1 MNSPTTILLIDD
13 DDVDIES
20 VSRLIRTQ
28 KLPFALEVANDGK
41 EGLEKLRDK
50 SLFPQD
56 RILVLL
62 DLNMPGMNG
71 LQFLKEVRKDIE
83 LRRSIVFVVTTSN
96 HKKDIAEAYD
106 CNVAGYFVKSN
117 LEGLLET
124 LTSYAANIEFPP
136 DNDA

>member
-1 MNSPTTILLIDD
+1 MNSTTTILLIDD

-28 KLPFALEVANDGK
+28 KLPFTLEVANDGN
-41 EGLEKLRDK
+41 EGLEKLRENLLVPDE
-50 SLFPQD
+50 

-71 LQFLKEVRKDIE
+71 LQFLKEVRKDAA

-96 HKKDIAEAYD
+96 HKKDIAEAYN

-117 LEGLLET
+117 LDGLLET

-136 DNDA
+136 EEDK